1 MHVFIYLILM
11 LVASLEQIT
20 FALVPTDKTT
30 TTNESQL
37 LATIALLKQRVQS
50 LESQLKTQNSGNS
63 TKVNPSEGKKESK
76 STKAA
81 RFFSAANALGL
92 DTSILSTKKKDR
104 KSKTKDN
111 SVVNATV
118 AATANLTSARKTIA
132 KVVSVADVA
141 AVTSPAGISAPSG
154 LSTKPSDQTPPKTAA
169 VPISSIQSGTGSS
182 TSNTRILTKNGKT
195 LLVPRTIDDFT
206 GPSPHENKL
215 FYMYELDE
223 SFWWRW
229 PDPKADCT
237 QNGYLD
243 HPHALL
249 SGDDPP
255 HTVLLIYITC
265 KIPTI
270 LTIVTPCSQIRRTSH
285 TVLLIYI
292 PCKIPTILTSSP
304 HHLFSDDPPHTEPL
318 TYIYHTSTPL
328 TGMGPAIRPDDGLF
342 LTWHFSLFSSLF
354 NRLKRSS
361 RRTRDPTK
369 AR

>member
-1 MHVFIYLILM
+1 M

-270 LTIVTPCSQIRRTSH
+270 LT
-285 TVLLIYI
+285 
-292 PCKIPTILTSSP
+292 SSP